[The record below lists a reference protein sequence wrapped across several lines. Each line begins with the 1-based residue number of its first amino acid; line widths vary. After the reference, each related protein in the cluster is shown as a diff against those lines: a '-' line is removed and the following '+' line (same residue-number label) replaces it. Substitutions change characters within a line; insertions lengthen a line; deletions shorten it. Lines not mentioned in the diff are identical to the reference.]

1 MNVTV
6 NYLMKCHVNA
16 INEILRDQGVKE
28 IKSFEYNE
36 GNWAL
41 FGAFVDQKLVGIV
54 GLYLYNRL
62 PCKDYPNGLVAE
74 IGSLYVK
81 HEYRKNGI
89 ATKLV
94 EKAVNFAKVSSLYI
108 DAIVCD
114 STDIGSEIANKF
126 GFIESTEYRQWLQ
139 L

>member
-1 MNVTV
+1 MNVTI
-6 NYLMKCHVNA
+6 NYLTKCHINA

-28 IKSFEYNE
+28 IKSFEYN

-41 FGAFVDQKLVGIV
+41 FGAFVDRELVGIV
-54 GLYLYNRL
+54 GLYLYSRL
-62 PCKDYPNGLVAE
+62 PHKDYPNGWVAE

-114 STDIGSEIANKF
+114 STDIGSEITSKF
-126 GFIESTEYRQWLQ
+126 GFIESTEHRQWLQ